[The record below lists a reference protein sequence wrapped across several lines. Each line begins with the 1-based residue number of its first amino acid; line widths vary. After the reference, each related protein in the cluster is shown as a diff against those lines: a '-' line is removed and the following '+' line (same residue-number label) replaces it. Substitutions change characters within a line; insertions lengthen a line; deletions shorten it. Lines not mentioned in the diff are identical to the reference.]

1 MPQQPL
7 EKIWTTFLERL
18 RDEIPDDL
26 YRVWLEPL
34 RAVALSEG
42 ILYVQ
47 APAQTRDWVR
57 RRFGEKLSYTLASL
71 DRSLRRV
78 EIMGEPE
85 PTGGVFGGKQAV
97 SRGLKQNYRFEEF
110 VIGASNRFAHAAA
123 LAAAE
128 LPGQAYN
135 PLYLHGS
142 PGVGKTHLLNA
153 IGNYTVANDDALAV
167 LYVTGETFTSDFTS
181 ALRANSM
188 EAFKRRYRGADLLL
202 LDDVHFVEGK
212 ARTAEEL
219 LHTFDSLIAAGAQLV
234 IASDRPPP
242 AMPAFDPR
250 LRDRFESG
258 LVVDLQAPDFDT
270 RLSIIRKRAGRLL
283 DAAEQQAALELLAH
297 RVSSSIHALEGALTR
312 VRAFASLTQQPI
324 TMSLVEHVLSNL
336 YAASPAIDRATARLS
351 VEQIQA
357 ATSSALELS
366 QTDLSSPKRARQVV
380 YARQV
385 AMYLCRE
392 LTDLSLPA
400 IGQRFG
406 GRDHTTVLHAH
417 RQMRAR
423 VLADQPTKEV
433 VDKILENLGVSPAPL
448 DGPPHTHR
456 SMYSSPHSP
465 KVFPSAGQRFPRT
478 ASTRLLFQHPKDPHP
493 SGDLR

>member
-1 MPQQPL
+1 
-7 EKIWTTFLERL
+7 
-18 RDEIPDDL
+18 
-26 YRVWLEPL
+26 
-34 RAVALSEG
+34 
-42 ILYVQ
+42 
-47 APAQTRDWVR
+47 
-57 RRFGEKLSYTLASL
+57 
-71 DRSLRRV
+71 
-78 EIMGEPE
+78 
-85 PTGGVFGGKQAV
+85 
-97 SRGLKQNYRFEEF
+97 
-110 VIGASNRFAHAAA
+110 
-123 LAAAE
+123 
-128 LPGQAYN
+128 
-135 PLYLHGS
+135 
-142 PGVGKTHLLNA
+142 
-153 IGNYTVANDDALAV
+153 
-167 LYVTGETFTSDFTS
+167 
-181 ALRANSM
+181 
-188 EAFKRRYRGADLLL
+188 
-202 LDDVHFVEGK
+202 
-212 ARTAEEL
+212 
-219 LHTFDSLIAAGAQLV
+219 
-234 IASDRPPP
+234 
-242 AMPAFDPR
+242 MPAFDPR

-297 RVSSSIHALEGALTR
+297 RVVKHPRPRRGADP
-312 VRAFASLTQQPI
+312 RARIRLLTQQPI

-433 VDKILENLGVSPAPL
+433 VDKILENLGVS
-448 DGPPHTHR
+448 
-456 SMYSSPHSP
+456 S
-465 KVFPSAGQRFPRT
+465 RT
-478 ASTRLLFQHPKDPHP
+478 P
-493 SGDLR
+493 